1 VVISSICQ
9 RLYLYFSEAQQ
20 ITNRHPAKKRAKYK
34 KKLHRDAA
42 LASDEQ
48 LFIGTVNDAARGP
61 QTAKWSY
68 TIWSIFCASLSSV
81 NNLDEFDWVQ
91 TSVCVRFR

>member
-1 VVISSICQ
+1 LKIDTQPRSGQ
-9 RLYLYFSEAQQ
+9 
-20 ITNRHPAKKRAKYK
+20 NRK
-34 KKLHRDAA
+34 KKLHGEAA
-42 LASDEQ
+42 LASDKQ